1 VEEDAKV
8 GILVASMRTSDM
20 EQILVHPQSIIVSD
34 GAAQSLRPDRN
45 YGFQHPR
52 AYGTQT
58 KVLREFV
65 REKKLLT
72 IEEAVKKMTSM
83 PAKLLGMQYRGQIKP
98 GNFADIVVFDPET
111 VSDMSTFTDLQRAP
125 VGIET
130 VMINGQIALQD
141 NKVICKSA
149 GRLITKNEA

>member
-1 VEEDAKV
+1 
-8 GILVASMRTSDM
+8 
-20 EQILVHPQSIIVSD
+20 
-34 GAAQSLRPDRN
+34 
-45 YGFQHPR
+45 
-52 AYGTQT
+52 
-58 KVLREFV
+58 
-65 REKKLLT
+65 
-72 IEEAVKKMTSM
+72 M

-111 VSDMSTFTDLQRAP
+111 VSDMSTFTDLLRAP